1 MKKLSA
7 CSEVPFYALFS
18 AKSRLFYFLDAPRPP
33 PPFVFLKTASKKQ
46 FYLFTNTHFV
56 FIKIV

>member
-7 CSEVPFYALFS
+7 CSEVPFYAPFS

-33 PPFVFLKTASKKQ
+33 PPSIYPKTAPK
-46 FYLFTNTHFV
+46 
-56 FIKIV
+56 

>member
-18 AKSRLFYFLDAPRPP
+18 AKSRLSYFLNAPRPP
-33 PPFVFLKTASKKQ
+33 PSFVFSKNCFKKAVLPVYE
-46 FYLFTNTHFV
+46 YLFCIH
-56 FIKIV
+56 